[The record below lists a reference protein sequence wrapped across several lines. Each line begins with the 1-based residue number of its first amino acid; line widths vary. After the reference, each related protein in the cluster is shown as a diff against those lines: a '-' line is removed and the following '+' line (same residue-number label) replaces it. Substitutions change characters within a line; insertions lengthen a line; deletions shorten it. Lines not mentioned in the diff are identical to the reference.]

1 MIITNSKTSTL
12 TLLFL
17 SISTVCF
24 GRFSEDEKRTNKD
37 TVSALVIAPTNPF
50 YDNISSLSG
59 NKIISVIDSLL
70 NLKNIPM
77 DLTKEINDYAETR
90 LLEHDFYNSLTN
102 YYENSAIPSNST
114 YGKWDTRNISP
125 YNESICT
132 KDTSVLL
139 TLTDNKN
146 NCNFIS
152 PIQDPVVTS
161 NFGWRNGKNH
171 NGIDLDLQVWDP
183 VAAAFDG
190 MVRISLYHPGY
201 GRVVIIRHYNGLETL
216 YAHLHR
222 LKVKAG
228 DIVEAGQIIG
238 LGGSS
243 GHSSGSHLHFEV
255 RYKGKPLNPKH
266 LISFK
271 KNELVSDSILLTK
284 QKWNYAVLP
293 LGIEFHTIKRGDFM
307 FKIANR
313 YGLTINELCEING
326 IKRNKTLYPGKK
338 LRIK

>member
-1 MIITNSKTSTL
+1 MTIITNKTPVL
-12 TLLFL
+12 VLLFM
-17 SISTVCF
+17 SISTLSF
-24 GRFSEDEKRTNKD
+24 GRFCEEERTNKD
-37 TVSALVIAPTNPF
+37 TVSALVIAPTNPL
-50 YDNISSLSG
+50 YDNISNLSG
-59 NKIISVIDSLL
+59 NEIVNIIDSLL
-70 NLKNIPM
+70 DLDDIPM
-77 DLTKEINDYAETR
+77 DLIKEINDYAETR

-102 YYENSAIPSNST
+102 YYENSVIPSKST
-114 YGKWDTRNISP
+114 YGKWDTRNVSP
-125 YNESICT
+125 YNESIC
-132 KDTSVLL
+132 KMDTSITL

-146 NCNFIS
+146 NCNFS
-152 PIQDPVVTS
+152 PPIQDPVVTS
-161 NFGWRNGKNH
+161 NFGWRNGRNH

-190 MVRISLYHPGY
+190 MVRISLFHPGY

-271 KNELVSDSILLTK
+271 NNELVSDSFLLTK
-284 QKWNYAVLP
+284 QKWNYSVLP
-293 LGIEFHTIKRGDFM
+293 LGIEFHTIKKGDFM
-307 FKIANR
+307 FKIASR
-313 YGLTINELCEING
+313 YGLTVTELCEING
-326 IKRNKTLYPGKK
+326 IRRNKTLYPGRK